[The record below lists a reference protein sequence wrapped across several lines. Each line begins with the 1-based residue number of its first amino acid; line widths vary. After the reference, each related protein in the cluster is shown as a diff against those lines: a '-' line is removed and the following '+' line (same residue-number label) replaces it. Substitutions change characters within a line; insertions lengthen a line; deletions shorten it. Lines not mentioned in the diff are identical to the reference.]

1 MSPTQPCPRLLKND
15 SHAPYKKED
24 FPTRRI
30 LLQVEYIINEIFII
44 HDIYKG
50 HSKKRMIMV
59 CGLNRRSAR
68 EIQMRLLDEQADRK
82 CYARLGRDGTRKES

>member
-1 MSPTQPCPRLLKND
+1 MSPTQQCPRLLRND

-50 HSKKRMIMV
+50 PIVKKRMIMV
-59 CGLNRRSAR
+59 CELN
-68 EIQMRLLDEQADRK
+68 
-82 CYARLGRDGTRKES
+82 